1 MAASSDH
8 SCMDIWPG
16 IRRVVAC
23 IASSFTQGQRGHSL
37 RKVSDNFR
45 CISLLSIPGKVYPVV
60 IMARISSHICAQL
73 LVIGRLHLGKGEDS
87 HTLLSPFTYM
97 KDNV

>member
-1 MAASSDH
+1 
-8 SCMDIWPG
+8 MDIWPG

-73 LVIGRLHLGKGEDS
+73 LDWQTAFRKGRGLTDS
-87 HTLLSPFTYM
+87 LVTIHM